1 MAKFILPIE
10 FVVEAVNEAEASTKG
25 RELAAVL
32 YQQHAVDYYLMGV
45 PRPIEA
51 PDPSQRAA
59 AVASQAP
66 QAAAA
71 ARRR

>member
-10 FVVEAVNEAEASTKG
+10 FVIEAVNEAEASTKG
-25 RELAAVL
+25 KELAGVL
-32 YQQHAVDYYLMGV
+32 YQQHAVDYYLLGL

-51 PDPSQRAA
+51 PDPAQRAS
-59 AVASQAP
+59 AVAQAAP
-66 QAAAA
+66 QAAAG